1 MDEKTQEEVSL
12 EEQVILFITVN
23 TSPQG
28 LISVPAPCQY
38 ARKLTFLVAQS
49 IHKEPSLELA
59 NSLFYLW
66 WHKALTSLEEGSE
79 EHLVCFVQIHQELE
93 AVTGR
98 RFLVLNNFWG
108 KKKKQNPKTLI

>member
-1 MDEKTQEEVSL
+1 MRFVGWVQFSLPYNPFYLVDEKTQEEVSL

-59 NSLFYLW
+59 NSLFYL
-66 WHKALTSLEEGSE
+66 
-79 EHLVCFVQIHQELE
+79 
-93 AVTGR
+93 
-98 RFLVLNNFWG
+98 
-108 KKKKQNPKTLI
+108 